1 MLLRAARLLEDR
13 LERAL
18 EEVDLT
24 LSQFAVISSLVKSG
38 EAQTLSD
45 LAAHVRCVRSN
56 MTQLVDRLEAE
67 GLVKRISDASDR
79 RVVRAQLTELGVE
92 RAAAGAD
99 RVAIIQ
105 AQFEES
111 LTTTD
116 RMALKRM
123 AAAVQ

>member
-1 MLLRAARLLEDR
+1 MLLRAAHLLEDR
-13 LERAL
+13 LGRAL

-24 LSQFAVISSLVKSG
+24 LSQFAVISALVNSG

-45 LAAHVRCVRSN
+45 LAAQVRCVRSN

-67 GLVKRISDASDR
+67 GLVRRVSDVSDR
-79 RVVRAQLTELGVE
+79 RVVRAQLTALGVE

-99 RVAIIQ
+99 RVAMIE

-111 LTTTD
+111 LSTSD
-116 RMALKRM
+116 RIALKRM
-123 AAAVQ
+123 AAALQ

>member
-1 MLLRAARLLEDR
+1 MLLRAAHLLEDR
-13 LERAL
+13 LGRAL

-24 LSQFAVISSLVKSG
+24 LSQFAVISALVNSG

-45 LAAHVRCVRSN
+45 LAAQVRCVRSN

-67 GLVKRISDASDR
+67 GLVRRVSDVSDR
-79 RVVRAQLTELGVE
+79 RVVRAQLTALGVE

-99 RVAIIQ
+99 RVAMIE

-111 LTTTD
+111 LSTSD
-116 RMALKRM
+116 RSALKRM
-123 AAAVQ
+123 AAALQ